1 MLNFLLPILS
11 WVFVL
16 EDKSVALNECL
27 GQGYLNFLSSK
38 SQFCNDENIFCWIWL
53 SLISI
58 LMSDIIDIYFV
69 YHCIKEINKST
80 EESRNMLSKQA
91 YRNRKRYELY
101 REFFL
106 YKSKWCGIWQYRL
119 WSFQAGGTKL
129 ERFLHKNQHTQR
141 KLLNFEFWIN
151 GELSKIGHHFSM

>member
-1 MLNFLLPILS
+1 MVMLNFLLPILS

-53 SLISI
+53 SLIAI

-80 EESRNMLSKQA
+80 EDSRNMLSKQA

-101 REFFL
+101 REFFCTNQNDAEL
-106 YKSKWCGIWQYRL
+106 QNQSICSKSK
-119 WSFQAGGTKL
+119 AAK
-129 ERFLHKNQHTQR
+129 K
-141 KLLNFEFWIN
+141 
-151 GELSKIGHHFSM
+151 